1 MKTVTNKTHRV
12 IDFEDFDEYLEQCG
26 KDSRK
31 GNNRDSYDSETTPKE
46 SWDLKAGFAGAQEL
60 SRNGWEK
67 GAMKM
72 AKVRSL
78 VSLPENSDRS
88 IQPQPIWAEDGDEV
102 DVDRYLAG
110 EENCMIQFMP
120 ELTPSYGRVAKIIV
134 NLAASC
140 GIDSETQFR
149 RGAAACVLID
159 ALEAAGVR
167 CEVWSLPFW
176 GMSGGDLFGARVL
189 IKRPDE
195 HVEPDRM
202 AFMLAHSAVMR
213 RFGFRLLEQ
222 QEGRWGEMSHAFYGS
237 PADIPLAEQN
247 EEGTIYFGRQ
257 YGPYGSDD
265 GMIVEVNRL
274 LAKYLELEEE
284 GAVA

>member
-1 MKTVTNKTHRV
+1 MKIVTNKAERI
-12 IDFEDFDEYLEQCG
+12 IDFNDFDEYLVQCA
-26 KDSRK
+26 KD
-31 GNNRDSYDSETTPKE
+31 GRDDNDRSSYDDDHKPSK
-46 SWDLKAGFAGAQEL
+46 SWDMNAGFAGAIDL
-60 SRNGWEK
+60 SRNGWAVGSK
-67 GAMKM
+67 RM

-110 EENCMIQFMP
+110 EEDCMIQFVP

-140 GIDSETQFR
+140 DINSDTQFR

-159 ALEAAGVR
+159 ALEGAGVR

-176 GMSGGDLFGARVL
+176 GSHGNTLFGARVL

-202 AFMLAHSAVMR
+202 AFMLAHPAVMR

-222 QEGRWGEMSHAFYGS
+222 QEGVWGEMSWKSYGS
-237 PADIPLAEQN
+237 PADLPMEQRE

-257 YGPYGSDD
+257 YGCFGSDA
-265 GMIVEVNRL
+265 GMIEEVNRL
-274 LAKYLELEEE
+274 LAKYLELEPE
-284 GAVA
+284 GEVA